1 MSNFIENVFVNSF
14 NRLSH
19 AGKATLKGGLP
30 VGNLVFDERVTT
42 KPYFLPTAVR
52 AQHMAILGKTGSGKS
67 YFIRHMAQHEVDAGR
82 GFALFDLHGD
92 LIPPILRYIAAT
104 RPGDQKRVIV
114 IDPVNPVWAVGQNPL
129 EAHDEYSRF
138 REVAEVTRSLADRWD
153 FKGART
159 EELLRNALFV
169 LSANGL
175 TLLETALLLSNDAYR
190 EQLMRKVLNQDV
202 REYFELR
209 FNPLSDAMKATMREP
224 ALNKLSEFT
233 ADPHFRYILGQRA
246 SSLSLDGAL
255 AEGQIVLINLH
266 KGWLG
271 IHSTTFGSLI
281 LAKLKAA
288 IFRRRRRELFTVFAD
303 EMQNLAA
310 SNTDFETL
318 FSESRKFSVGIV
330 TANQFLA
337 QLPPPMRSAV
347 QAIGTHV
354 YFELSAEDAVQV
366 AQEIGGGK
374 VAANRLRNLPPRH
387 AVVTSGHSGAQE
399 IVTPDVQT
407 AAASPDQFLELSNQL
422 HAKRRTDIDADIRSR
437 RPKPENLKEVIRDWE

>member
-30 VGNLVFDERVTT
+30 LGHLVFDERVTA

-52 AQHMAILGKTGSGKS
+52 AQHIAILGKTGSGKS

-92 LIPPILRYIAAT
+92 LIPPILRYIAAK

-190 EQLMRKVLNQDV
+190 EQLMGKVLNQDV

-246 SSLSLDGAL
+246 SSFSLDGAL
-255 AEGQIVLINLH
+255 A
-266 KGWLG
+266 LG
-271 IHSTTFGSLI
+271 GHPKTGHLWS
-281 LAKLKAA
+281 
-288 IFRRRRRELFTVFAD
+288 V
-303 EMQNLAA
+303 QNRPLCV
-310 SNTDFETL
+310 S
-318 FSESRKFSVGIV
+318 
-330 TANQFLA
+330 
-337 QLPPPMRSAV
+337 
-347 QAIGTHV
+347 
-354 YFELSAEDAVQV
+354 
-366 AQEIGGGK
+366 
-374 VAANRLRNLPPRH
+374 
-387 AVVTSGHSGAQE
+387 
-399 IVTPDVQT
+399 QT
-407 AAASPDQFLELSNQL
+407 
-422 HAKRRTDIDADIRSR
+422 
-437 RPKPENLKEVIRDWE
+437 

>member
-1 MSNFIENVFVNSF
+1 MSNFIENIFVNTF
-14 NRLSH
+14 NRFSQ
-19 AGKATLKGGLP
+19 AGKPTLKGGLP
-30 VGNLVFDERVTT
+30 LGVLVFDERATT
-42 KPYFLPTAVR
+42 KHYFLPTVLR

-67 YFIRHMAQHEVDAGR
+67 YFIRHIAQHEVDAGR

-92 LIPPILRYIAAT
+92 LIPPILRYIALK
-104 RPGDQKRVIV
+104 RPADQRRVVI
-114 IDPVNPVWAVGQNPL
+114 IDPVNPLWAVGLNPL
-129 EAHDEYSRF
+129 EAHDEFSRF

-175 TLLETALLLSNDAYR
+175 TLLETALLLSDDFYR
-190 EQLMRKVLNQDV
+190 EQLMRKVMNQDV

-209 FNPLSDAMKATMREP
+209 FNPLSDAMKGTMREP

-233 ADPHFRYILGQRA
+233 ADPHFRYILGQRV
-246 SSLSLDGAL
+246 SSFSFDEAL
-255 AEGQIVLINLH
+255 AGGQIVLINLQ
-266 KGWLG
+266 KGRLG

-281 LAKLKAA
+281 LAKLKEA
-288 IFRRRRRELFTVFAD
+288 IFRRRSRELFTVFAD

-310 SNTDFETL
+310 SNADFETL
-318 FSESRKFSVGIV
+318 FSEARKFSVGIV

-337 QLPPPMRSAV
+337 QLPPTMRSAV

-354 YFELSAEDAVQV
+354 FFDLSPEDAAHV

-374 VAANRLRNLPPRH
+374 PVSEKLRSLPPRH
-387 AVVTSGHSGAQE
+387 AIVKSGHFRAQE

-407 AAASPDQFLELSNQL
+407 ATASPDRFLEQSNQL
-422 HAKRRTDIDADIRSR
+422 HAKRRTDIDADIRAR
-437 RPKPENLKEVIRDWE
+437 RPIPENLKEVIHDWE